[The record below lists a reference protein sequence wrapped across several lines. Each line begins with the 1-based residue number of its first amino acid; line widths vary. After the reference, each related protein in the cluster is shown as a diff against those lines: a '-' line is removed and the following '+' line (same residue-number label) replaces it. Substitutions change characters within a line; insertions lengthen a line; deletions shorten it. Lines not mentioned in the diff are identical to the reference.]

1 MIPYTTPFLTIH
13 IKNTVDMT
21 LAEEIVM
28 TSSQGDELSISK
40 SGEAVA
46 VGEDKKSVS
55 CWLTQ
60 EESARFTP
68 GPAKAQC
75 NWIYTDAIS
84 GRVRRA
90 ATKPVRIKVD
100 QQLYKAVIT

>member
-13 IKNTVDMT
+13 IKDTVDLT

-28 TSSQGDELSISK
+28 TISQGDELSISK

-60 EESARFTP
+60 EESARFAP
-68 GPAKAQC
+68 GPARAQC
-75 NWIYTDAIS
+75 NWTYLDAVS
-84 GRVRRA
+84 GELRRA
-90 ATKPVRIKVD
+90 AIRPIRIKVD
-100 QQLYKAVIT
+100 RQFYEAVMT

>member
-1 MIPYTTPFLTIH
+1 MIPYTTPFLTIR
-13 IKNTVDMT
+13 IRDDVDLT

-28 TSSQGDELSISK
+28 TISQGDALSISK

-60 EESARFTP
+60 EESARFAP

-75 NWIYTDAIS
+75 NWTYTDAIS
-84 GRVRRA
+84 GEVRRA
-90 ATKPVRIKVD
+90 ATRPIRIKVD
-100 QQLYKAVIT
+100 KQLYEAVIT